1 MGKKKKIEVSVSKMK
16 IHKGDQVIV
25 TTGKDKGKTGKV
37 LRAMPKDLKVLVA
50 GINTVK
56 KHTKPS
62 RDSDGGILV
71 KEMPI
76 HVSNVAHVDPKSGK
90 ATKVAI
96 KILKDGAKAR
106 VAKKSGEM
114 INNVEGK

>member
-1 MGKKKKIEVSVSKMK
+1 MSKLKIAKISKMK
-16 IHKGDQVIV
+16 IRKGDQVIV
-25 TTGKDKGKTGKV
+25 TTGKDKGKVGQV
-37 LRAMPKDLKVLVA
+37 IRAMPKDLKVLVA

-62 RDSDGGILV
+62 ATSEGGSIV
-71 KEMPI
+71 KEMPL

-90 ATKVAI
+90 GTKVGI
-96 KILKDGAKAR
+96 KISKDGTKAR
-106 VAKKSGEM
+106 VAKKSGEV